1 MVGGAVFYL
10 TVLMQPKMV
19 KSQFKKGLKFGK
31 KVILSKIIGNILIE
45 YGGKSMK
52 KKTLLLFLLPLVL
65 TGCEKKPDIVE
76 NYEIE
81 AGNEL
86 RSDIST

>member
-1 MVGGAVFYL
+1 ML
-10 TVLMQPKMV
+10 

-52 KKTLLLFLLPLVL
+52 KKTLLLFLLLHL
-65 TGCEKKPDIVE
+65 LKIQMQANMK
-76 NYEIE
+76 
-81 AGNEL
+81 
-86 RSDIST
+86 

>member
-1 MVGGAVFYL
+1 ML
-10 TVLMQPKMV
+10 

-52 KKTLLLFLLPLVL
+52 KFLSVAIALCLAASLVACGGSGD
-65 TGCEKKPDIVE
+65 TER
-76 NYEIE
+76 
-81 AGNEL
+81 L
-86 RSDIST
+86 RQTKGIQIHILR